1 MELRNIITFLRAA
14 KLESFT
20 KTAEELNYV
29 QSTVTMQIRQLEAE
43 LGYPLFDRIG
53 KKVFL
58 SQKGKELL
66 PYAEQIVQAMH
77 NATQIKSPSSE
88 VKGVLHLGI
97 LESLFT
103 SVFSG
108 LIPEFRERFPL
119 VSIETK
125 SDTTYALIQMLR
137 KNELDII
144 FILDRNIVDKD
155 FVKAFSRPEQIIFV
169 TRPDRSFSDS
179 AVVTLNDALNL
190 PLILTEKRGGYRQAL
205 EQAAAD
211 IGRYVEPIL
220 QIDNTEIIIRQVLQ
234 GIGVS
239 FLPRYTVQP
248 FIDRG
253 ELSVYELSDFE
264 LTFNIQIIYH
274 KNKWITPQMVGF
286 IDLLCEYFKTH

>member
-1 MELRNIITFLRAA
+1 MRA
-14 KLESFT
+14 
-20 KTAEELNYV
+20 
-29 QSTVTMQIRQLEAE
+29 I
-43 LGYPLFDRIG
+43 
-53 KKVFL
+53 
-58 SQKGKELL
+58 
-66 PYAEQIVQAMH
+66 
-77 NATQIKSPSSE
+77 
-88 VKGVLHLGI
+88 
-97 LESLFT
+97 
-103 SVFSG
+103 
-108 LIPEFRERFPL
+108 
-119 VSIETK
+119 
-125 SDTTYALIQMLR
+125 SD
-137 KNELDII
+137 
-144 FILDRNIVDKD
+144 
-155 FVKAFSRPEQIIFV
+155 
-169 TRPDRSFSDS
+169 SFSDS
-179 AVVTLNDALNL
+179 AVVTLNDSLNL

>member
-1 MELRNIITFLRAA
+1 MELRNLITFLRAA

-29 QSTVTMQIRQLEAE
+29 QSTVTMQIRQLETE

-108 LIPEFRERFPL
+108 LIPGREEKDSGRTGLGPAPAAFIPFCPR
-119 VSIETK
+119 SGPGSRK
-125 SDTTYALIQMLR
+125 S
-137 KNELDII
+137 K
-144 FILDRNIVDKD
+144 
-155 FVKAFSRPEQIIFV
+155 S
-169 TRPDRSFSDS
+169 
-179 AVVTLNDALNL
+179 
-190 PLILTEKRGGYRQAL
+190 
-205 EQAAAD
+205 
-211 IGRYVEPIL
+211 
-220 QIDNTEIIIRQVLQ
+220 
-234 GIGVS
+234 
-239 FLPRYTVQP
+239 
-248 FIDRG
+248 
-253 ELSVYELSDFE
+253 
-264 LTFNIQIIYH
+264 
-274 KNKWITPQMVGF
+274 
-286 IDLLCEYFKTH
+286 